1 MTRTRHP
8 RARAAALPVRIPLMP
23 EHADLQSLMNSPL
36 YQVRRILRVTQTHW
50 DLPLA
55 HGKRAVVR
63 EARRL
68 MSPPRPG
75 ALAQLARLQPL
86 AIAG

>member
-8 RARAAALPVRIPLMP
+8 RPRPAVLAVRIPLMP

-55 HGKRAVVR
+55 HGKRAAR

-68 MSPPRPG
+68 LSPPRPG
-75 ALAQLARLQPL
+75 ALAQLARMQAPL
-86 AIAG
+86 AVAG